1 MRRKKGKIKGF
12 RASGRKKTYFGS
24 SYFVCFFIQ
33 LRLDFSG
40 QSLLTLVTNLVGFL
54 LLFLLMQKQNVIR
67 NPLPSL
73 TLIGFGL
80 SYFYLPVVA
89 RTVEG
94 SSVVEGLD
102 NPVATMLLALS
113 HYIFFIGAYLVASK
127 TTFGIKG
134 TRFLSTS
141 ILQPFGV
148 FKIPSK
154 EQLLFFGG
162 VGFLT
167 SAIYV
172 FTWIPGTNEDSIGPF
187 LKLARSLGIFLLAP
201 FFLFLPGIMG
211 ARFELNKRLY
221 IILSCYFVIL
231 VILAVSYN
239 RRILI
244 FEGIAS
250 LLIGFALVYFLKSR
264 VTSIKAPRKFL
275 WMWVGAVLAVPILSQ
290 LALAMVFV
298 RDQRNDL
305 TRVEILSETL
315 RAVGNSEAIDNFVR
329 DSADKDKD
337 WNERY
342 LRNIFLN
349 RVCNLKFTDNAIS
362 EKNRLTERQKE
373 LITKTE
379 LEKILC
385 IFPSFVLEKFNIRV
399 DKDYLM
405 SFSMGDY
412 LHFQDGAHP
421 SALGGFRTGSML
433 VSGVLIFGSFSPLM
447 LGIFSIP
454 IFIMFNSL
462 SFSFRSG
469 NEIHTKIC
477 LIGLISLFKITFFLT
492 SAATGCESFVQL
504 MLFLVRSFWELLF
517 IYAIVYWSFQIV
529 SAIGRQF
536 NRFND

>member
-172 FTWIPGTNEDSIGPF
+172 FTWIPGTNEDSIG
-187 LKLARSLGIFLLAP
+187 
-201 FFLFLPGIMG
+201 
-211 ARFELNKRLY
+211 RF
-221 IILSCYFVIL
+221 
-231 VILAVSYN
+231 
-239 RRILI
+239 
-244 FEGIAS
+244 
-250 LLIGFALVYFLKSR
+250 
-264 VTSIKAPRKFL
+264 
-275 WMWVGAVLAVPILSQ
+275 
-290 LALAMVFV
+290 
-298 RDQRNDL
+298 
-305 TRVEILSETL
+305 
-315 RAVGNSEAIDNFVR
+315 
-329 DSADKDKD
+329 
-337 WNERY
+337 
-342 LRNIFLN
+342 
-349 RVCNLKFTDNAIS
+349 
-362 EKNRLTERQKE
+362 
-373 LITKTE
+373 
-379 LEKILC
+379 
-385 IFPSFVLEKFNIRV
+385 
-399 DKDYLM
+399 
-405 SFSMGDY
+405 
-412 LHFQDGAHP
+412 
-421 SALGGFRTGSML
+421 
-433 VSGVLIFGSFSPLM
+433 
-447 LGIFSIP
+447 
-454 IFIMFNSL
+454 
-462 SFSFRSG
+462 
-469 NEIHTKIC
+469 
-477 LIGLISLFKITFFLT
+477 
-492 SAATGCESFVQL
+492 
-504 MLFLVRSFWELLF
+504 
-517 IYAIVYWSFQIV
+517 
-529 SAIGRQF
+529 
-536 NRFND
+536 